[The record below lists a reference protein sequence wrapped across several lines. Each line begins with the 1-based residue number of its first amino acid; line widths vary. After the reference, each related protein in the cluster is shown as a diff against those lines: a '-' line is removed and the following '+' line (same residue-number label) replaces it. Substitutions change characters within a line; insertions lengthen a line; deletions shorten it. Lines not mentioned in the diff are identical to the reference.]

1 MDKKDFLGIM
11 QELNV
16 VYGDR
21 KFPLTEQTLNVWNKY
36 LGKCEKE
43 VFEKAVEK
51 LVRTSAFPP
60 TIADIFQEISKIS
73 EDKMERR
80 REFDAVYLR
89 ILNAYPASYL
99 DDAYEVYVKNT
110 GGDIEKAR
118 EMLKRVQNRVKA
130 FEQMQAAD
138 PYMPPLSKI
147 LEGLA

>member
-51 LVRTSAFPP
+51 FVRTSAFPP

-110 GGDIEKAR
+110 GGGIEKAR
-118 EMLKRVQNRVKA
+118 EMLKRVQNRVRGY
-130 FEQMQAAD
+130 ELSQLGTQEL
-138 PYMPPLSKI
+138 PPLSKI
-147 LEGLA
+147 LEGQA

>member
-1 MDKKDFLGIM
+1 MDKKDFLEIM

-51 LVRTSAFPP
+51 FVRTSAFPP

-130 FEQMQAAD
+130 FEKMQAAD

-147 LEGLA
+147 LEGQA

>member
-1 MDKKDFLGIM
+1 MDKKDFLEIM

-16 VYGDR
+16 VYGYR

-43 VFEKAVEK
+43 VLEKAVTRF
-51 LVRTSAFPP
+51 VRKSAFPP
-60 TIADIFQEISKIS
+60 TIADIFQEISAVS
-73 EDKMERR
+73 EEKLARS
-80 REFDAVYLR
+80 REFDA
-89 ILNAYPASYL
+89 IFSQIISIYPSGLL
-99 DDAYEVYVKNT
+99 DNVYEVYVKNT

-147 LEGLA
+147 LEGQA

>member
-16 VYGDR
+16 VYGER

-51 LVRTSAFPP
+51 FVRTSAFPP

-73 EDKMERR
+73 EDKIERR

-110 GGDIEKAR
+110 GGDIGKAR

-130 FEQMQAAD
+130 FEHMETGE

-147 LEGLA
+147 LEGHA

>member
-1 MDKKDFLGIM
+1 MNKKDFLEIM

-51 LVRTSAFPP
+51 FVRTSAFPP

-130 FEQMQAAD
+130 FEKMQAAD

-147 LEGLA
+147 LEGQA

>member
-1 MDKKDFLGIM
+1 MDKQDFLKIM
-11 QELNV
+11 RELNV
-16 VYGDR
+16 VYGER
-21 KFPLTEQTLNVWNKY
+21 KFPLTAQTLDIWNKY
-36 LGKCEKE
+36 LGKCDKGIL
-43 VFEKAVEK
+43 EKAVEK
-51 LVRTSAFPP
+51 FVRISAFPP

-118 EMLKRVQNRVKA
+118 EMLKRVQNRVRGY
-130 FEQMQAAD
+130 ELSQVGSQEL
-138 PYMPPLSKI
+138 PPLSKI
-147 LEGLA
+147 LEGQA

>member
-16 VYGDR
+16 VYGER
-21 KFPLTEQTLNVWNKY
+21 KFPLTAQTLDIWNKY
-36 LGKCEKE
+36 LGKCDKK
-43 VFEKAVEK
+43 VLEKAVEK
-51 LVRTSAFPP
+51 FVRTSAFPP

-73 EDKMERR
+73 EDKIERR

-110 GGDIEKAR
+110 GGDIGKAR

-147 LEGLA
+147 LEGQA

>member
-1 MDKKDFLGIM
+1 MDKKDFLEIM

-51 LVRTSAFPP
+51 FVRTSAFPP

-73 EDKMERR
+73 EDKIERR

-130 FEQMQAAD
+130 FEKMQAAD

-147 LEGLA
+147 LEGQA

>member
-51 LVRTSAFPP
+51 FVRTSAFPP

-130 FEQMQAAD
+130 FEKMQAAD

-147 LEGLA
+147 LEGHA

>member
-1 MDKKDFLGIM
+1 MDKQDFLKIM
-11 QELNV
+11 RELNV
-16 VYGDR
+16 VYGEK
-21 KFPLTEQTLNVWNKY
+21 KFPLTAQTLDVWNKY

-43 VFEKAVEK
+43 VLEKAVEK
-51 LVRTSAFPP
+51 FVRTSAFPP

-73 EDKMERR
+73 EDKIERR

-130 FEQMQAAD
+130 YEHMQNVD
-138 PYMPPLSKI
+138 TYMPPLSKI
-147 LEGLA
+147 LEGQA

>member
-1 MDKKDFLGIM
+1 MDKQDFLKIM
-11 QELNV
+11 RELNV
-16 VYGDR
+16 VYGER
-21 KFPLTEQTLNVWNKY
+21 KFPLTAQTLDIWNKY
-36 LGKCEKE
+36 LGKCDKGIL
-43 VFEKAVEK
+43 EKAVEK
-51 LVRTSAFPP
+51 FVRISAFPP

-118 EMLKRVQNRVKA
+118 EMLKRVQNRVRGY
-130 FEQMQAAD
+130 ELSQVGGQEL
-138 PYMPPLSKI
+138 PPLSKI
-147 LEGLA
+147 LEGQA

>member
-51 LVRTSAFPP
+51 FVRTSAFPP
-60 TIADIFQEISKIS
+60 MIADIFQEISKIS

-130 FEQMQAAD
+130 FEKMQAAD

-147 LEGLA
+147 LEGQA

>member
-1 MDKKDFLGIM
+1 MNKKDFLEIM

-43 VFEKAVEK
+43 VLEKAVEK
-51 LVRTSAFPP
+51 FVRTSAFPP

-73 EDKMERR
+73 EDKIERR

-110 GGDIEKAR
+110 GGDIGKAR

-130 FEQMQAAD
+130 FEHMETGE

-147 LEGLA
+147 LEGHA

>member
-1 MDKKDFLGIM
+1 M
-11 QELNV
+11 

-51 LVRTSAFPP
+51 FVRTSAFPP

-110 GGDIEKAR
+110 GGDIGKAR

-130 FEQMQAAD
+130 FEHMETGE

-147 LEGLA
+147 LEGQA

>member
-51 LVRTSAFPP
+51 FVRTSAFPP

-110 GGDIEKAR
+110 GGDIGKAR

-130 FEQMQAAD
+130 YEHMQNVD
-138 PYMPPLSKI
+138 TYMPPLSKI
-147 LEGLA
+147 LEGQA

>member
-1 MDKKDFLGIM
+1 MDKKDFLEIM

-51 LVRTSAFPP
+51 FVRTSAFPP

-118 EMLKRVQNRVKA
+118 EMLKRVQNRVRGY
-130 FEQMQAAD
+130 ELSQLGTQEL
-138 PYMPPLSKI
+138 PPLSKI
-147 LEGLA
+147 LEGQA

>member
-51 LVRTSAFPP
+51 FVRTSAFPP

-73 EDKMERR
+73 EDKIERR

-130 FEQMQAAD
+130 YEHMQNVD
-138 PYMPPLSKI
+138 TYMPPLSKI
-147 LEGLA
+147 LEGQA

>member
-51 LVRTSAFPP
+51 FVRTSAFPP

-73 EDKMERR
+73 EDKIERR
-80 REFDAVYLR
+80 REFDAVYLL

-118 EMLKRVQNRVKA
+118 EMLKRVQNRVRGY
-130 FEQMQAAD
+130 ELSQVGSQEL
-138 PYMPPLSKI
+138 PPLSKI
-147 LEGLA
+147 LEGQA